1 MVCIMAFSLYAALHM
16 LKCHI
21 NDMLCY
27 KMLSFDI
34 YSEMIAKIITVLI
47 NFANTSTDITKL
59 QIWVGT
65 HLNFSYDSTKSWQC
79 QPTDKVINSFLFNV
93 VGCPWILPL
102 QMII

>member
-1 MVCIMAFSLYAALHM
+1 MAFSLYAALHM

-21 NDMLCY
+21 N
-27 KMLSFDI
+27 
-34 YSEMIAKIITVLI
+34 EMIAKIIIVLI